1 LSAARADPESDKLT
15 MKKPKLQVESP
26 QPRQVQRA
34 DLAPTTGYA
43 IIVDGRFKTKFVDEK
58 AAKKAAAELLAKYPM
73 LKIEIYDA
81 SSKSRTLLK

>member
-1 LSAARADPESDKLT
+1 
-15 MKKPKLQVESP
+15 MKKPKPPVESP

-43 IIVDGRFKTKFVDEK
+43 IVVDGHFKTEFVEEG
-58 AAKKAAAELLAKYPM
+58 AAKKAAAELLAKHPM

-81 SSKSRTLLK
+81 SSKSRIPVK

>member
-1 LSAARADPESDKLT
+1 
-15 MKKPKLQVESP
+15 MKKPKSPVESP

-43 IIVDGRFKTKFVDEK
+43 IVVDGHFKTEFVEEG

-81 SSKSRTLLK
+81 SSKSRIPVK

>member
-1 LSAARADPESDKLT
+1 

-43 IIVDGRFKTKFVDEK
+43 IVVDGHFKTEFVEER

-73 LKIEIYDA
+73 LRIEIYNA
-81 SSKSRTLLK
+81 SSKSRIPVK

>member
-1 LSAARADPESDKLT
+1 
-15 MKKPKLQVESP
+15 MKKPKLQAESP

-43 IIVDGRFKTKFVDEK
+43 IVVDGHFKTEFVEEG

-81 SSKSRTLLK
+81 SSKSRIPVK

>member
-1 LSAARADPESDKLT
+1 

-43 IIVDGRFKTKFVDEK
+43 IVVDGRFKTEFDEEK
-58 AAKKAAAELLAKYPM
+58 AAKKAAIELLAKYPM
-73 LKIEIYDA
+73 LRIEIYNA
-81 SSKSRTLLK
+81 SSKSRIPVK